1 MADDNEHNNSYNRA
15 RDYLSTFYEFAN
27 IVHNYDDTAYPD
39 HDNINY
45 VSPDY
50 DGAEYDHNGHPVIPV
65 DYDEFADVAY
75 FIIAVYEHD
84 NYDGLPTS
92 ENDHDPTLNHYDWYA
107 NNDDC
112 GHRPNQHRH
121 FRCYEYDDD
130 DTYDG

>member
-1 MADDNEHNNSYNRA
+1 MADDNEHINAYNRA
-15 RDYLSTFYEFAN
+15 REHLTTFYEFAN

-50 DGAEYDHNGHPVIPV
+50 DGAEYDHNGQPVIPV

-84 NYDGLPTS
+84 DYDGIPTS
-92 ENDHDPTLNHYDWYA
+92 ENDHDLSFNHYDWS
-107 NNDDC
+107 NDDC

-130 DTYDG
+130 DTDDG

>member
-1 MADDNEHNNSYNRA
+1 MADDNEHINAYNRA
-15 RDYLSTFYEFAN
+15 REHLTTFYEFAN
-27 IVHNYDDTAYPD
+27 IVHNYNDTAYPD

-50 DGAEYDHNGHPVIPV
+50 DGAEYDQNGQPVIPV

-84 NYDGLPTS
+84 DYDGIPTS
-92 ENDHDPTLNHYDWYA
+92 ENDHDLSFNHYDWS
-107 NNDDC
+107 NDDC

-130 DTYDG
+130 DTDDG